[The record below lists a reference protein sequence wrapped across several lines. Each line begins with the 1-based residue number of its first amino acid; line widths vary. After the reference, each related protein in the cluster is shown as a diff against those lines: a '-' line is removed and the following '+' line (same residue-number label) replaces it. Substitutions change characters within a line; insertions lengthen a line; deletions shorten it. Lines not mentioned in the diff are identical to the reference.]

1 MGNHNRGDKCTIL
14 ENRNSLCD
22 RQTSIKILKRKQGC
36 IKILITFSISGELPL
51 LCFSAQRQSPQ
62 SVWQHIRSR
71 VNLKRALGHY
81 LPLMRCRSNRICA
94 DDTADACWC
103 DSHQDGAV
111 AHARPLPPPHPTGVL
126 CRRRWGG
133 VRCLSLQPPRTAH
146 TAARHVA
153 AGCST
158 LMLHSG
164 FCDMLLMITSR
175 PTHPTG
181 VGSIVPAASHVI
193 PTCTAREDSL
203 CTCSAML
210 LQQGSAPK
218 LLPFYSSEL
227 V

>member
-1 MGNHNRGDKCTIL
+1 M
-14 ENRNSLCD
+14 
-22 RQTSIKILKRKQGC
+22 
-36 IKILITFSISGELPL
+36 
-51 LCFSAQRQSPQ
+51 
-62 SVWQHIRSR
+62 
-71 VNLKRALGHY
+71 NLKRVLGHY

-126 CRRRWGG
+126 CWRRRGG

-181 VGSIVPAASHVI
+181 LVQLYLQRHTSSPHALRERTPSVRAVPCCCNRAALPNYSHF
-193 PTCTAREDSL
+193 TLAS
-203 CTCSAML
+203 
-210 LQQGSAPK
+210 
-218 LLPFYSSEL
+218 
-227 V
+227 